1 MGFIVRSG
9 LRQDPVGSY
18 PAFSP
23 LPRTILGI
31 DQTRL
36 RPTYGQNG
44 TGRYIFWDT
53 FRYPGIASR
62 VPSFSRGMPP
72 YGVRTFLWQI
82 VKTRQRSP
90 ATSRRLPQLIAT
102 RQGVP
107 GAGFGVP
114 SSKFEVQSSSSRTI
128 STFEPATSTFELE
141 TSNPEPGTLNFEPGD
156 SHNSHETAK
165 TCASLLVPFSV
176 SPGKT
181 ALRKNLLR
189 GVGKLI

>member
-23 LPRTILGI
+23 LPRTILGVN
-31 DQTRL
+31 QTRL

-72 YGVRTFLWQI
+72 YGVRTFLWRI
-82 VKTRQRSP
+82 VNPP
-90 ATSRRLPQLIAT
+90 AIACHVLDST
-102 RQGVP
+102 TVNRYAPGPSGVP
-107 GAGFGVP
+107 VVRGSGYGEAP
-114 SSKFEVQSSSSRTI
+114 
-128 STFEPATSTFELE
+128 
-141 TSNPEPGTLNFEPGD
+141 PEPWDDANPG
-156 SHNSHETAK
+156 STEFAEVL
-165 TCASLLVPFSV
+165 ARAEL
-176 SPGKT
+176 
-181 ALRKNLLR
+181 
-189 GVGKLI
+189 